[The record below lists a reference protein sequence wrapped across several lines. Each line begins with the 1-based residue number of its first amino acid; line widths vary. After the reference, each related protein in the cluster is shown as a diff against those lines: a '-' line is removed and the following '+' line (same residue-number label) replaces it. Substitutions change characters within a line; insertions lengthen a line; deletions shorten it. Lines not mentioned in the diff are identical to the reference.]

1 MTSILEDFIIIK
13 DLNLKIENKKIFKAG
28 FIGNSFNNLLSLGG
42 LSGMKIRMDLVKGLE
57 DAIQYIV
64 AVPFSQIT
72 GLFLLIPLLVFESD
86 PLKFPYRGLL

>member
-42 LSGMKIRMDLVKGLE
+42 LSGI
-57 DAIQYIV
+57 
-64 AVPFSQIT
+64 
-72 GLFLLIPLLVFESD
+72 
-86 PLKFPYRGLL
+86 KFVWI